1 MQTIKESLQTN
12 SDIVLESVIDKHMQ
26 MLINQLVKFRT
37 KPKEVFDKLRI
48 NADKVDPS
56 RLRVYKVVDTDA
68 IKATEK
74 AMKDKNKYIFGIKD
88 EMVCVIYNTTLT
100 DSREDNYIWLPTKEG
115 QVFGDYGDI
124 MWKNPLWPYKENTKN
139 ISRRV
144 KMFMYCDEI
153 WILDYSTSLQ
163 RTDVQ
168 RKRKELKDG
177 MWENTP
183 EFYAKVLQ
191 DNLERYKMKVAMLR
205 MQKGSEFES
214 VMKEVNK
221 FINNVSELLI
231 DMHKNM
237 APDQWGYQYKC
248 KEMMMDT
255 NICATRIFDN
265 IRYVLKAQHDYEYAK
280 KGNYGADFYIA
291 QYNENL
297 QDLKKFLKE
306 GKEKYDLLIKT
317 IDDFKKGKDIDM
329 IFF

>member
-1 MQTIKESLQTN
+1 MQTIKESLNVN

-56 RLRVYKVVDTDA
+56 RLRVYKVVDTDV

-74 AMKDKNKYIFGIKD
+74 AMKDRNKYIFGIKD
-88 EMVCVIYNTTLT
+88 EIVCVIYNTTLT

-124 MWKNPLWPYKENTKN
+124 MWKNPLWTYKENTKN

-191 DNLERYKMKVAMLR
+191 DNLERYKTKGAMLR

-221 FINNVSELLI
+221 FINNVTELLL

-237 APDQWGYQYKC
+237 APDKWGYQYEC
-248 KEMMMDT
+248 KELMMDA
-255 NICATRIFDN
+255 NNYSTRILDY
-265 IRYVLKAQHDYEYAK
+265 IGDVLEAQRNYEESKKRGGYSDDY
-280 KGNYGADFYIA
+280 YIA
-291 QYNENL
+291 QYHEYIQYVKEL
-297 QDLKKFLKE
+297 LKK
-306 GKEKYDLLIKT
+306 GKEKYDLLIDAINK
-317 IDDFKKGKDIDM
+317 FKKGNS
-329 IFF
+329 

>member
-1 MQTIKESLQTN
+1 MQTIKESLKVN

-37 KPKEVFDKLRI
+37 KPKDVFDKLRI

-56 RLRVYKVVDTDA
+56 RLRVYKVVDTDV

-191 DNLERYKMKVAMLR
+191 DNLERYKMKGAMLR

-214 VMKEVNK
+214 VMKDVNK
-221 FINNVSELLI
+221 FINNVTELLL

-237 APDQWGYQYKC
+237 DPDQWGYQYKC
-248 KEMMMDT
+248 KELMMDT

-265 IRYVLKAQHDYEYAK
+265 IRYVLKAQHNYEYAK
-280 KGNYGADFYIA
+280 KRDGYSEDFYIE

-297 QDLKKFLKE
+297 QDLKKLLKE
-306 GKEKYDLLIKT
+306 GKEKYELLIQT
-317 IDDFKKGKDIDM
+317 IDDFKKGKDID
-329 IFF
+329 IF

>member
-12 SDIVLESVIDKHMQ
+12 SDVVLESVIDKHMQ
-26 MLINQLVKFRT
+26 MLINQLMKFRT

-56 RLRVYKVVDTDA
+56 RLRVYKVVDSDT
-68 IKATEK
+68 IKAVEK
-74 AMKDKNKYIFGIKD
+74 AMKDRNKYIFGIKD
-88 EMVCVIYNTTLT
+88 EMICVIYNTTLI

-115 QVFGDYGDI
+115 HVFRE
-124 MWKNPLWPYKENTKN
+124 WETRVQNPLWVYKESSKN
-139 ISRRV
+139 ISRQA
-144 KMFMYCDEI
+144 KMFEHCDEI

-168 RKRKELKDG
+168 RKRRDLKDG
-177 MWENTP
+177 RWENTP

-191 DNLERYKMKVAMLR
+191 DNLERYKTKSAMLR

-214 VMKEVNK
+214 VMKDVNK

-237 APDQWGYQYKC
+237 DPDQWGYQYKC
-248 KEMMMDT
+248 KELMMDT

-280 KGNYGADFYIA
+280 NRGGYSEDFYIA

-317 IDDFKKGKDIDM
+317 IEDFKKGENIDI
-329 IFF
+329 F

>member
-1 MQTIKESLQTN
+1 MQTIKESLQAN

-26 MLINQLVKFRT
+26 MLINQLVKFHT

-56 RLRVYKVVDTDA
+56 RLRVYKIIDADA
-68 IKATEK
+68 IKAVEK
-74 AMKDKNKYIFGIKD
+74 AMKDRNKYIFGIKD
-88 EMVCVIYNTTLT
+88 EMICVIYNTTLI
-100 DSREDNYIWLPTKEG
+100 DSREDNYIWLPTKEDH
-115 QVFGDYGDI
+115 VFSK
-124 MWKNPLWPYKENTKN
+124 WETRVQNPLWVYKESSKN
-139 ISRRV
+139 ISRQA
-144 KMFMYCDEI
+144 KMFDHCDEI
-153 WILDYSTSLQ
+153 WILDYSTSLK
-163 RTDVQ
+163 RIDVQ
-168 RKRKELKDG
+168 RKRRDLKDG
-177 MWENTP
+177 RWENTP

-191 DNLERYKMKVAMLR
+191 DNLERYKMKGAMLR
-205 MQKGSEFES
+205 MQKGSEFER

-248 KEMMMDT
+248 KELMMDT

-317 IDDFKKGKDIDM
+317 IDDFKKGNDIDID
-329 IFF
+329 IF

>member
-1 MQTIKESLQTN
+1 MQTIKESLKVN

-124 MWKNPLWPYKENTKN
+124 MWKNPLWTYKENTKN

-191 DNLERYKMKVAMLR
+191 DNLERYKTQSALMR

-221 FINNVSELLI
+221 FINNVTELLL

-237 APDQWGYQYKC
+237 APDQWGYQEKC
-248 KEMMMDT
+248 RDLMSDA
-255 NICATRIFDN
+255 NRYSTRILDHIGDVLDYQRN
-265 IRYVLKAQHDYEYAK
+265 YEESKKRGGYSDDYYINKYHEYVQYVK
-280 KGNYGADFYIA
+280 K
-291 QYNENL
+291 L
-297 QDLKKFLKE
+297 LKE
-306 GKEKYDLLIKT
+306 GKEKYDLLIDA
-317 IDDFKKGKDIDM
+317 INEFKKGNS
-329 IFF
+329 